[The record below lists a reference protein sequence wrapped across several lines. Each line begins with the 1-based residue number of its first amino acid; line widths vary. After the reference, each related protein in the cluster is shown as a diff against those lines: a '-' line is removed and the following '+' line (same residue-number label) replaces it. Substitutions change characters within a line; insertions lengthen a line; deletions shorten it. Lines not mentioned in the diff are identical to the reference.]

1 MASLISNNRRNQ
13 QKEKNQS
20 KSPAE
25 IHPNQNAVTQNP
37 SPRDQSSLPLPD
49 HLPLHEENHPL
60 PLENHPLP
68 LESLPLLDSCQGF
81 HPVNRNLNFH
91 VLGTCCLRDCP
102 RDRIQMR
109 RTTMRKNG
117 EKVKYISFLYF
128 SKIRPQIPPCKSN
141 YSIDT
146 PSSPR
151 KISGRGGG
159 GCQALSNNYF
169 QSVNFPKY
177 VFCSAYFFY
186 N

>member
-1 MASLISNNRRNQ
+1 MYRKIQHGFLNQ
-13 QKEKNQS
+13 QQQEEPVERKEPIQIPRGNPPKPERS
-20 KSPAE
+20 YAEPEPSGPVFSTPAR
-25 IHPNQNAVTQNP
+25 PP
-37 SPRDQSSLPLPD
+37 SPPRREPSP
-49 HLPLHEENHPL
+49 

-151 KISGRGGG
+151 KISGRGG
-159 GCQALSNNYF
+159 
-169 QSVNFPKY
+169 
-177 VFCSAYFFY
+177 
-186 N
+186 